1 MSYIFN
7 ADTMISMPRKA
18 ENAVV
23 SELLSNFTYGGKW
36 EICFGGVENEIT
48 VGKAEKAERGS
59 AEYVVNITDS
69 GIYIGG
75 ADFPST
81 MRDFIAFLET
91 IR

>member
-48 VGKAEKAERGS
+48 VGKAEKAERGGRAPDARRRS
-59 AEYVVNITDS
+59 SRTCRS
-69 GIYIGG
+69 CRR
-75 ADFPST
+75 S
-81 MRDFIAFLET
+81 
-91 IR
+91 